1 MKFGCCLL
9 NKIKNRQD
17 LPNRG
22 KCALLW
28 IGGEVSLVEEEQKS
42 ESEKQPLM
50 NTFGDKEGSFL
61 TPKLLVALLLIAI
74 LGVGSGYLFSKKGS
88 VSGINLK
95 GTGTS
100 SSISKGT
107 IVGSDDTKTFRD
119 IAEGVLKTGGINGE
133 GKFHLQRPGGESQNV
148 YLTSSIVDLSQ
159 YIDKKVKVWGETQ
172 KAKRAGWLMDVG
184 RLEVL

>member
-119 IAEGVLKTGGINGE
+119 IAEGVLKTGRIYE
-133 GKFHLQRPGGESQNV
+133 E
-148 YLTSSIVDLSQ
+148 
-159 YIDKKVKVWGETQ
+159 
-172 KAKRAGWLMDVG
+172 
-184 RLEVL
+184 

>member
-1 MKFGCCLL
+1 MLYYG
-9 NKIKNRQD
+9 Q
-17 LPNRG
+17 
-22 KCALLW
+22 
-28 IGGEVSLVEEEQKS
+28 EVKLILVEEEQKT

-50 NTFGDKEGSFL
+50 NTFEPKEGSFL
-61 TPKLLVALLLIAI
+61 TAKLLAALLLIAI

-88 VSGINLK
+88 ISGINLK

-107 IVGSDDTKTFRD
+107 IVGSNDTKTFKD
-119 IAEGVLKTGGINGE
+119 IAEGVLKTGGIDGE
-133 GKFHLQRPGGESQNV
+133 GQFHLQRTGGESQNV

-159 YIDKKVKVWGETQ
+159 YVGKKIKVWGETH
-172 KAKRAGWLMDVG
+172 KAQRAGWLMDVG